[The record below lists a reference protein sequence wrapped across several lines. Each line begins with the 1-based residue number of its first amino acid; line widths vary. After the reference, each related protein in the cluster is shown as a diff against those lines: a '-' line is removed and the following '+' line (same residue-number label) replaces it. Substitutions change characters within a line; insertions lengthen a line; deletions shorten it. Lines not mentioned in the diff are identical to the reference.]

1 MIAFNKIG
9 KSVLKEVIII
19 QMLIIIFL
27 NFQAEELPV
36 FPDVLPD
43 VKLIY
48 YQNV

>member
-9 KSVLKEVIII
+9 KSILKEVII
-19 QMLIIIFL
+19 MLIIIFP